1 MVASSAKISRPRLP
15 DVCATR
21 RPRTFV
27 RKASMSVR
35 FELVAGS
42 CERPLGT
49 GALSGVFAIAN
60 SHLLFVI

>member
-1 MVASSAKISRPRLP
+1 
-15 DVCATR
+15 
-21 RPRTFV
+21 
-27 RKASMSVR
+27 MSVR